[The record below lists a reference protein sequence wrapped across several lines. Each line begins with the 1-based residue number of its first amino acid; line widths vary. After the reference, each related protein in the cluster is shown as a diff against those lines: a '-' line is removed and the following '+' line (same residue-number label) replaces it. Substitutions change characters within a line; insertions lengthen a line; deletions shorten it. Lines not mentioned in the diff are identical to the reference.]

1 MANNVKTIITVRTS
15 VNAPVETVWKHWTSP
30 DSIIHWNNAS
40 EDWHT
45 AKASNDLRKDGKFS
59 YRMEARDKSIGF
71 DFEGVY
77 YNILVNKQIDYTLAD
92 GRKVKITFSNNGKT
106 TDVIE
111 TFEAEE
117 INSIDLQRNGW
128 QAILDNFKKFTESNR
143 LPFLDPLI

>member
-1 MANNVKTIITVRTS
+1 MENILKTIITVRTS
-15 VNAPVETVWKHWTSP
+15 VIAPVETVWKHWTSP
-30 DSIIHWNNAS
+30 DSITQWNNAS

-77 YNILVNKQIDYTLAD
+77 YNVIVNKQIDYTLAD

-143 LPFLDPLI
+143 LPFLDPVI